1 MKTHKGPFIRAF
13 FLSFCSWRVAKMS
26 LAELGTSPGKVE
38 TIEQVGHYIDN
49 PLAAFAHLCG
59 NKSNALLLESAEIDS
74 KDDLQSLLMVDAALR
89 MECRGNRVEVK
100 ALTGNGASVLPLF
113 ACHAPEG
120 LHVTERT
127 DTSVTLL
134 CDDAD
139 SELDEDSRLKA
150 ASVMDALRIVINK
163 VTPIRQ
169 HPHAVFLGGVFA
181 YDMLAGFEKLPDVA
195 EGENDCPD
203 FVFYLAETLITVD
216 HQTRETHL
224 IGSVF
229 SGDEVAQQ
237 YFAIAQRLE
246 AIHQQL
252 HDMPAKPVL
261 VNKNAASQSGQ
272 TLSATASVQNG
283 QTLSSLD
290 ASVDISDEQF
300 CTHVLDLK
308 QHILAGDIFQ
318 VVPSRTFSLPCPS
331 PLLAY
336 AKLKESNPSPYMFYM
351 QDAAFS
357 IFGASPESALKYE
370 SESNQVEIYPIAG
383 TRPRGKRPDGII
395 DRDLDSR
402 IELNLR
408 EDTKEKSEHIMLV
421 DLARNDV
428 AKVSRPGTR
437 YVKDLLKVDRYSH
450 VMHLVS
456 RVVGQLRDDL
466 DALHAYQACMNM
478 GTLVGAPK
486 VSAATLI
493 REVEQKRRGS
503 YGGAVGYLNGQG
515 DMDTCIV
522 IRSAFVKNGT
532 AYIQAGAGV
541 VYDSVPQ
548 AEADETRAKAQAVI
562 GAVKAALQAEMKSGE
577 PAVNEGDNA

>member
-1 MKTHKGPFIRAF
+1 
-13 FLSFCSWRVAKMS
+13 MS
-26 LAELGTSPGKVE
+26 LAELGISPGKVE
-38 TIEQVGHYIDN
+38 TIEQVGHYVDD

-59 NKSNALLLESAEIDS
+59 NKNNALLLESAEIDS

-113 ACHAPEG
+113 VDHAPDG
-120 LHVTERT
+120 LHIKERT
-127 DTSVTLL
+127 DTSITLV
-134 CDDAD
+134 CDEAD
-139 SELDEDSRLKA
+139 GELDEDSRLKA

-163 VTPIRQ
+163 ITPIRQ

-229 SGDEVAQQ
+229 SGQDVAQQ

-252 HDMPAKPVL
+252 HDMPAEPVL
-261 VNKNAASQSGQ
+261 VGANTAKIADVESEAQSGQ
-272 TLSATASVQNG
+272 SLVSDSENSNETENG
-283 QTLSSLD
+283 QSLSSFD
-290 ASVDISDEQF
+290 PSVEVSVDLSDEQF
-300 CTHVLDLK
+300 CNHVLDLK

-370 SESNQVEIYPIAG
+370 RESNQVEIYPIAG
-383 TRPRGKRPDGII
+383 TRPRGKRPDGSI

-466 DALHAYQACMNM
+466 DPLHAYQACMNM

-493 REVEQKRRGS
+493 REVEKKRRGS

-562 GAVKAALQAEMKSGE
+562 GAVKAALQEEAESINV
-577 PAVNEGDNA
+577 AFNEGGNA

>member
-1 MKTHKGPFIRAF
+1 
-13 FLSFCSWRVAKMS
+13 MS
-26 LAELGTSPGKVE
+26 LAELGISPGKVE
-38 TIEQVGHYIDN
+38 TIEQVGHYVDD

-59 NKSNALLLESAEIDS
+59 NKNNALLLESAEIDS

-113 ACHAPEG
+113 VDHAPDG
-120 LHVTERT
+120 LHIKERT
-127 DTSVTLL
+127 DTSITLV
-134 CDDAD
+134 CDEAD
-139 SELDEDSRLKA
+139 GELDEDSRLKA

-163 VTPIRQ
+163 ITPIRQ

-229 SGDEVAQQ
+229 SGQDVAQQ

-252 HDMPAKPVL
+252 HDMPAEPVL
-261 VNKNAASQSGQ
+261 VGANTAKIADVESEAQSGQ
-272 TLSATASVQNG
+272 SLVSDSESSNETENG
-283 QTLSSLD
+283 QSLSSFD
-290 ASVDISDEQF
+290 PSVEVSVDLSDEQF
-300 CTHVLDLK
+300 CNHVLDLK

-370 SESNQVEIYPIAG
+370 RESNQVEIYPIAG
-383 TRPRGKRPDGII
+383 TRPRGKRPDGSI

-466 DALHAYQACMNM
+466 DPLHAYQACMNM

-493 REVEQKRRGS
+493 REVEKKRRGS

-562 GAVKAALQAEMKSGE
+562 GAVKAALQEEAESINV
-577 PAVNEGDNA
+577 ALNEGGNA

>member
-1 MKTHKGPFIRAF
+1 
-13 FLSFCSWRVAKMS
+13 V
-26 LAELGTSPGKVE
+26 
-38 TIEQVGHYIDN
+38 
-49 PLAAFAHLCG
+49 
-59 NKSNALLLESAEIDS
+59 
-74 KDDLQSLLMVDAALR
+74 
-89 MECRGNRVEVK
+89 
-100 ALTGNGASVLPLF
+100 
-113 ACHAPEG
+113 
-120 LHVTERT
+120 
-127 DTSVTLL
+127 
-134 CDDAD
+134 CDEAD
-139 SELDEDSRLKA
+139 GELDEDSRLKA

-163 VTPIRQ
+163 ITPIRQ

-229 SGDEVAQQ
+229 SGQDVAQQ

-261 VNKNAASQSGQ
+261 VGANTVKITDVESEAQSGQ
-272 TLSATASVQNG
+272 SLVCDSEHSNETENG
-283 QTLSSLD
+283 QSLSSFD
-290 ASVDISDEQF
+290 PSVEVSVDLSDEQF
-300 CTHVLDLK
+300 CNHVLDLK

-351 QDAAFS
+351 QDTAFS

-370 SESNQVEIYPIAG
+370 RESNQVEIYPIAG
-383 TRPRGKRPDGII
+383 TRPRGKRPDGSI

-466 DALHAYQACMNM
+466 DPLHAYQACMNM
-478 GTLVGAPK
+478 GT
-486 VSAATLI
+486 
-493 REVEQKRRGS
+493 
-503 YGGAVGYLNGQG
+503 
-515 DMDTCIV
+515 
-522 IRSAFVKNGT
+522 
-532 AYIQAGAGV
+532 
-541 VYDSVPQ
+541 
-548 AEADETRAKAQAVI
+548 
-562 GAVKAALQAEMKSGE
+562 
-577 PAVNEGDNA
+577 

>member
-1 MKTHKGPFIRAF
+1 
-13 FLSFCSWRVAKMS
+13 MS
-26 LAELGTSPGKVE
+26 LAELGISPGKVE
-38 TIEQVGHYIDN
+38 TIEQVGHYVDD

-59 NKSNALLLESAEIDS
+59 NKNNALLLESAEIDS

-113 ACHAPEG
+113 VDHAPDG
-120 LHVTERT
+120 LHIKERT
-127 DTSVTLL
+127 DTSITLV
-134 CDDAD
+134 CDEAD
-139 SELDEDSRLKA
+139 GELDEDSRLKA

-163 VTPIRQ
+163 ITPIRQ

-229 SGDEVAQQ
+229 SGQDVAQQ

-261 VNKNAASQSGQ
+261 VGAKTARITDVESEAQSGQ
-272 TLSATASVQNG
+272 SLVSDSESPNETENG
-283 QTLSSLD
+283 QSLSSFD
-290 ASVDISDEQF
+290 PSVEVSVDLSDEQF
-300 CTHVLDLK
+300 CNHVLDLK

-370 SESNQVEIYPIAG
+370 RESNQVEIYPIAG
-383 TRPRGKRPDGII
+383 TRPRGKRPDGSI

-466 DALHAYQACMNM
+466 DPLHAYQACMNM

-493 REVEQKRRGS
+493 REVEKKRRGS

-562 GAVKAALQAEMKSGE
+562 GAVKAALQEEAESINV
-577 PAVNEGDNA
+577 ALNEGGNA

>member
-1 MKTHKGPFIRAF
+1 
-13 FLSFCSWRVAKMS
+13 MS
-26 LAELGTSPGKVE
+26 LAELGISPGKVE
-38 TIEQVGHYIDN
+38 TIEQVGHYVDD

-59 NKSNALLLESAEIDS
+59 NKNNALLLESAEIDS

-113 ACHAPEG
+113 VDHAPDG
-120 LHVTERT
+120 LHIKERT
-127 DTSVTLL
+127 DTSITLI

-139 SELDEDSRLKA
+139 GELDEDSRLKA

-163 VTPIRQ
+163 ITPIRQ

-229 SGDEVAQQ
+229 SGQDVAQQ

-252 HDMPAKPVL
+252 HDMPAEPVL
-261 VNKNAASQSGQ
+261 VGANTAKIADVESEAQSEAQSGQ
-272 TLSATASVQNG
+272 SLVSDSENSNETENG
-283 QTLSSLD
+283 QSLSSFD
-290 ASVDISDEQF
+290 PSVEVSVDLSDEQF
-300 CTHVLDLK
+300 CNHVLDLK

-370 SESNQVEIYPIAG
+370 RESNQVEIYPIAG
-383 TRPRGKRPDGII
+383 TRPRGKRPDGSI

-466 DALHAYQACMNM
+466 DPLHAYQACMNM

-493 REVEQKRRGS
+493 REVEKKRRGS

-562 GAVKAALQAEMKSGE
+562 GAVKAALQEEAESINV
-577 PAVNEGDNA
+577 ALNEGGNA

>member
-1 MKTHKGPFIRAF
+1 
-13 FLSFCSWRVAKMS
+13 MS
-26 LAELGTSPGKVE
+26 LAELGISPGKVE
-38 TIEQVGHYIDN
+38 TIEQVGHYVDD

-59 NKSNALLLESAEIDS
+59 NKNNALLLESAEIDS

-100 ALTGNGASVLPLF
+100 ALTDNGASVLPLF
-113 ACHAPEG
+113 VDHAPDG
-120 LHVTERT
+120 LHIKERT
-127 DTSVTLL
+127 DTSITLV
-134 CDDAD
+134 CDEAD
-139 SELDEDSRLKA
+139 GELDEDSRLKA

-163 VTPIRQ
+163 ITPIRQ

-229 SGDEVAQQ
+229 SGQDVAQQ

-252 HDMPAKPVL
+252 HDMPAEPVL
-261 VNKNAASQSGQ
+261 VGANTAKIADVESEAQSGQ
-272 TLSATASVQNG
+272 SLVSDSESPNETKNG
-283 QTLSSLD
+283 QSLSSFNP
-290 ASVDISDEQF
+290 SVEVSVNLSDEQF
-300 CTHVLDLK
+300 CNHVLDLK

-370 SESNQVEIYPIAG
+370 RESNQVEIYPIAG
-383 TRPRGKRPDGII
+383 TRPRGKRPDGSI

-466 DALHAYQACMNM
+466 DPLHAYQACMNM

-493 REVEQKRRGS
+493 REVEKKRRGS

-562 GAVKAALQAEMKSGE
+562 GAVKAALQEEAESINV
-577 PAVNEGDNA
+577 ALNEGGNA

>member
-1 MKTHKGPFIRAF
+1 
-13 FLSFCSWRVAKMS
+13 MS
-26 LAELGTSPGKVE
+26 LAELGISPGKVE
-38 TIEQVGHYIDN
+38 TIEQVGHYVDD

-59 NKSNALLLESAEIDS
+59 NKNNALLLESAEIDS

-113 ACHAPEG
+113 VDHAPDG
-120 LHVTERT
+120 LHIKERT
-127 DTSVTLL
+127 DTSITLI
-134 CDDAD
+134 CDEAD
-139 SELDEDSRLKA
+139 GELDEDSRLKA

-163 VTPIRQ
+163 ITPIRQ

-229 SGDEVAQQ
+229 SGQDVAQQ

-252 HDMPAKPVL
+252 HDMPAEPVL
-261 VNKNAASQSGQ
+261 VGANTAKIADVESEAQSEAQSGQ
-272 TLSATASVQNG
+272 SLVSDSESPNETENG
-283 QTLSSLD
+283 QSLSSFNP
-290 ASVDISDEQF
+290 SVEVSVNLSDEQF
-300 CTHVLDLK
+300 CNHVLDLK

-351 QDAAFS
+351 QDATFS

-370 SESNQVEIYPIAG
+370 RESNQVEIYPIAG
-383 TRPRGKRPDGII
+383 TRPRGKRPDGSI

-466 DALHAYQACMNM
+466 DPLHAYQACMNM

-493 REVEQKRRGS
+493 REVEKKRRGS

-562 GAVKAALQAEMKSGE
+562 GAVKAALQEEAESINV
-577 PAVNEGDNA
+577 ALNEGGNA

>member
-1 MKTHKGPFIRAF
+1 
-13 FLSFCSWRVAKMS
+13 MS
-26 LAELGTSPGKVE
+26 LAELGISPGKVE
-38 TIEQVGHYIDN
+38 TIEQVGHYVDD

-59 NKSNALLLESAEIDS
+59 NKNNALLLESAEIDS

-100 ALTGNGASVLPLF
+100 ALTGNGVSVLPLF
-113 ACHAPEG
+113 VDHAPDG
-120 LHVTERT
+120 LHIKERT
-127 DTSVTLL
+127 DTSITLV
-134 CDDAD
+134 CDEAD
-139 SELDEDSRLKA
+139 GELDEDSRLKA

-163 VTPIRQ
+163 ITPIRQ

-229 SGDEVAQQ
+229 SGQDVAQQ

-252 HDMPAKPVL
+252 HDMPAEPVL
-261 VNKNAASQSGQ
+261 VGANTAKIADVESEAQSGQ
-272 TLSATASVQNG
+272 SLVSDSENSNETENG
-283 QTLSSLD
+283 QSLSSFD
-290 ASVDISDEQF
+290 PSVEVSVDLSDEQF
-300 CTHVLDLK
+300 CNHVLDLK

-370 SESNQVEIYPIAG
+370 RESNQVEIYPIAG
-383 TRPRGKRPDGII
+383 TRPRGKRPDGSI

-466 DALHAYQACMNM
+466 DPLHAYQACMNM

-493 REVEQKRRGS
+493 REVEKKRRGS

-562 GAVKAALQAEMKSGE
+562 GAVKAALQEEAESINV
-577 PAVNEGDNA
+577 ALNEGGNA

>member
-1 MKTHKGPFIRAF
+1 
-13 FLSFCSWRVAKMS
+13 MS
-26 LAELGTSPGKVE
+26 LAELGISPGKVE
-38 TIEQVGHYIDN
+38 TIEQVGHYVDD

-59 NKSNALLLESAEIDS
+59 NKNNALLLESAEIDS

-113 ACHAPEG
+113 VDHAPDG
-120 LHVTERT
+120 LHIKERT
-127 DTSVTLL
+127 DTSITLI
-134 CDDAD
+134 CDEAD
-139 SELDEDSRLKA
+139 GELDEDSRLKA

-163 VTPIRQ
+163 ITPIRQ

-229 SGDEVAQQ
+229 SGQDVAQQ

-252 HDMPAKPVL
+252 HDMPAEPVL
-261 VNKNAASQSGQ
+261 VGANTAKIADVESEAQSGQ
-272 TLSATASVQNG
+272 SLVSDSENSNETENG
-283 QTLSSLD
+283 QSLSSFD
-290 ASVDISDEQF
+290 PSVEVSVDLSDEQF
-300 CTHVLDLK
+300 CNHVLDLK

-370 SESNQVEIYPIAG
+370 RESNQVEIYPIAG
-383 TRPRGKRPDGII
+383 TRPRGKRPDGSI

-466 DALHAYQACMNM
+466 DPLHAYQACMNM

-493 REVEQKRRGS
+493 REVEKKRRGS

-562 GAVKAALQAEMKSGE
+562 GAVKAALQEEAESINV
-577 PAVNEGDNA
+577 ALNEGGNA

>member
-1 MKTHKGPFIRAF
+1 
-13 FLSFCSWRVAKMS
+13 MS
-26 LAELGTSPGKVE
+26 LAELGISPGKVE
-38 TIEQVGHYIDN
+38 TIEQVGHYVDD

-59 NKSNALLLESAEIDS
+59 NKNNALLLESAEIDS

-89 MECRGNRVEVK
+89 MECRDNRVEVK
-100 ALTGNGASVLPLF
+100 ALTGNGVSVLPLF
-113 ACHAPEG
+113 VDHAPDG
-120 LHVTERT
+120 LHIKERT
-127 DTSVTLL
+127 DTSITLI
-134 CDDAD
+134 CDEAD
-139 SELDEDSRLKA
+139 GELDEDSRLKA

-163 VTPIRQ
+163 ITPIRQ

-229 SGDEVAQQ
+229 SGQDVAQQ

-252 HDMPAKPVL
+252 HDMPAEPVL
-261 VNKNAASQSGQ
+261 VGANTAKIADVESEAQSEAQSGQ
-272 TLSATASVQNG
+272 SLVSDSENSNETENG
-283 QTLSSLD
+283 QSLSSFD
-290 ASVDISDEQF
+290 PSVEVSVDLSDEQF
-300 CTHVLDLK
+300 CNHVLDLK

-370 SESNQVEIYPIAG
+370 RESNQVEIYPIAG
-383 TRPRGKRPDGII
+383 TRPRGKRPDGSI

-466 DALHAYQACMNM
+466 DPLHAYQACMNM

-493 REVEQKRRGS
+493 REVEKKRRGS

-562 GAVKAALQAEMKSGE
+562 GAVKAALQEEAESINV
-577 PAVNEGDNA
+577 ALNEGGNA